1 MQGLSSKHERVRVKK
16 CGMCTASDTSSSCF
30 PSKANL
36 KSISFLLACKS
47 LKTLAITCCYTH
59 ALKVD
64 TNVGRIA
71 VRLGWVPLQ
80 PLPEKLQIHL
90 LEL

>member
-1 MQGLSSKHERVRVKK
+1 MKIKK
-16 CGMCTASDTSSSCF
+16 LRMTFGF
-30 PSKANL
+30 VYHLPQ
-36 KSISFLLACKS
+36 
-47 LKTLAITCCYTH
+47 
-59 ALKVD
+59 VD

-80 PLPEKLQIHL
+80 PLPESLQLHL

>member
-1 MQGLSSKHERVRVKK
+1 MESIVIEIHINERYLIVTTNGCREYLLSINGL
-16 CGMCTASDTSSSCF
+16 G
-30 PSKANL
+30 L
-36 KSISFLLACKS
+36 KSVECVRLLS
-47 LKTLAITCCYTH
+47 LHQIAFP
-59 ALKVD
+59 VD

-80 PLPEKLQIHL
+80 PLPDELQMHL